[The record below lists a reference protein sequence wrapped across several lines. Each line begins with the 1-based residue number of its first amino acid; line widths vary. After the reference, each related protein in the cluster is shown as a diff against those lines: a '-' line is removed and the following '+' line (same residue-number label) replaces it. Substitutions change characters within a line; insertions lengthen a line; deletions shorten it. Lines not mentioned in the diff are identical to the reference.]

1 MTASNDDVYS
11 DIFNAVVFEGD
22 ETKAIFLFSE
32 ATEDGRAGFLR
43 DPENLESLLFHAEG
57 AGYGVL
63 YNLLATA
70 GKNDSSC
77 FEGVTDI
84 RSWKSRIG
92 GDR

>member
-1 MTASNDDVYS
+1 MGSTS
-11 DIFNAVVFEGD
+11 
-22 ETKAIFLFSE
+22 
-32 ATEDGRAGFLR
+32 
-43 DPENLESLLFHAEG
+43 PENLESLLFHAEG